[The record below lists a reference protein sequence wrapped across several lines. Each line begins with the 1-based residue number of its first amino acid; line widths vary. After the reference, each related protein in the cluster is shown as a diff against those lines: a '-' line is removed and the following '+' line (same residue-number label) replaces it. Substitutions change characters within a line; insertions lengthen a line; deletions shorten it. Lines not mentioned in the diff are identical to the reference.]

1 MDGFGSYEV
10 TEGGSGSN
18 RQNPLA
24 FRITGIT
31 GDVVGDYAVAGS
43 GGAQGAWYFAAH
55 VAGFDDMP
63 YARLV
68 WPELTTVRRP
78 LRDMASTAVDLL
90 LEPEEDEARR
100 HVVLDFEIIERGS
113 TGPRHG

>member
-1 MDGFGSYEV
+1 M
-10 TEGGSGSN
+10 
-18 RQNPLA
+18 
-24 FRITGIT
+24 
-31 GDVVGDYAVAGS
+31 VA
-43 GGAQGAWYFAAH
+43 AARLGLRVPEDLS

-113 TGPRHG
+113 TGPHHD

>member
-1 MDGFGSYEV
+1 MALGV
-10 TEGGSGSN
+10 M
-18 RQNPLA
+18 
-24 FRITGIT
+24 
-31 GDVVGDYAVAGS
+31 VA
-43 GGAQGAWYFAAH
+43 AARLGLRVPEDLS